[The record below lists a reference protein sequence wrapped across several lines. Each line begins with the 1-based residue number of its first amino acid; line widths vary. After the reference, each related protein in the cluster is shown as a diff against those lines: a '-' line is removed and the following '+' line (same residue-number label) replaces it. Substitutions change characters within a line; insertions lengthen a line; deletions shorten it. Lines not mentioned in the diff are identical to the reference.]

1 MSRLETMASPDGSPN
16 DRPGCQPKFF
26 VVYYLDT
33 KLTKKE
39 AKRTVTLDDVKN
51 YVGKEQIFYD
61 VAFKTNG
68 DDIVYKAAQV
78 MAEGETAEEAER
90 KYDDKRPS
98 RTTLDLSVVEDIIEK
113 RTSTPVS
120 SKYDIKMK
128 NNLKD
133 MFEPYFEDDG
143 EKMSEDEQKLRKV
156 TDDDRALI
164 KEVQAKHRLNF
175 GDEKGESPP
184 ENLQSWQDKL
194 IQLVMSA
201 PDKEAAIARLHASVN
216 QKVQENE
223 NQNNDHPQESGEFN
237 PRAGPSSM
245 TEWEPWDSLGQSDD
259 TMDGVAPLADDG
271 GNGELGMNPQPN
283 STNDDVHKNDS
294 ANSEDK
300 WKSPMKR
307 QNSDALIESD
317 DFPINRET
325 SKKSKGMVGA
335 PRSKM
340 MPTIESETQDQVNE
354 SVDTTNDI
362 NEKSAV
368 DNQTNSSTKHVDTRN
383 PSSKP
388 HNDKFA
394 IMRRREENH
403 QMKEKNNREKK
414 RDCMESDEGSRKR
427 QKFEERRTE
436 KHKKKLKNACYKKKS
451 QRSKKVKKQKK
462 EVKKAE
468 PTKFDVDYFTR
479 EEKECMAEAE
489 KTLRQENESRENFS
503 KFPVDIEGHDEP
515 VWMFHLCFGIV
526 IKLDAWNNCCAGTP
540 EKFMYELCKCVWT
553 TEELGNRTLDLAR
566 AKNIP
571 GRSPRKRLSPLKWAC
586 VKKSYHHHVKKTVKK
601 KRRPQYLD
609 YTYWRPA
616 VRRAINKCLTDVKE
630 TIATRS
636 TEGVAEERTPVEVV
650 ASTSGSTGYRSG
662 AETDADES
670 YSSDSSNSSSSDSE

>member
-143 EKMSEDEQKLRKV
+143 EKMSEDEGSGSSWEKSRNELKSCGAGSPTDDCSERTDDSDHGKKHNKKNKKKIKKKQRRRSQSESDEPDKGKKKKHSKGQVKDKQKLRKV

-362 NEKSAV
+362 NEKSA
-368 DNQTNSSTKHVDTRN
+368 
-383 PSSKP
+383 
-388 HNDKFA
+388 
-394 IMRRREENH
+394 
-403 QMKEKNNREKK
+403 
-414 RDCMESDEGSRKR
+414 
-427 QKFEERRTE
+427 
-436 KHKKKLKNACYKKKS
+436 
-451 QRSKKVKKQKK
+451 
-462 EVKKAE
+462 
-468 PTKFDVDYFTR
+468 
-479 EEKECMAEAE
+479 
-489 KTLRQENESRENFS
+489 
-503 KFPVDIEGHDEP
+503 
-515 VWMFHLCFGIV
+515 
-526 IKLDAWNNCCAGTP
+526 
-540 EKFMYELCKCVWT
+540 
-553 TEELGNRTLDLAR
+553 
-566 AKNIP
+566 
-571 GRSPRKRLSPLKWAC
+571 
-586 VKKSYHHHVKKTVKK
+586 
-601 KRRPQYLD
+601 
-609 YTYWRPA
+609 
-616 VRRAINKCLTDVKE
+616 
-630 TIATRS
+630 
-636 TEGVAEERTPVEVV
+636 
-650 ASTSGSTGYRSG
+650 
-662 AETDADES
+662 
-670 YSSDSSNSSSSDSE
+670 